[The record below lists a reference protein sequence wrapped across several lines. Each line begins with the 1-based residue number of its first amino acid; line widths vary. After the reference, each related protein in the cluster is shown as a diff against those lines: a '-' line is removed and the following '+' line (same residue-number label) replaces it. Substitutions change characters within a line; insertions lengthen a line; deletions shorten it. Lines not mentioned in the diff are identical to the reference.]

1 MRRSIIAASA
11 ALALGGSLAIAASA
25 SAAQIPWGTA
35 GVANSTSVNGLLTT
49 ADNGLIQA
57 QNLIVGANG
66 LAGPPFSFGSPVDT
80 NFTTPFTVASSL
92 TAANVAE
99 IGTDIAASANASQLE
114 MSLCVF
120 DVYPTATSDPSVSDA
135 FSACNNTSDPFLAA
149 ADAAFA
155 PATTSGTIQNGIA
168 SAAGNWGELDSL
180 VTQLFGASDAA
191 HFPGGLYSIDGDLSI
206 SSTGTVTSIGQPTAY
221 SITAAVSGGAATGGG
236 YVLPAG
242 FTMTFPNAF
251 TVNTALAGAEL
262 PASDE
267 NSPPS
272 AQSIGTVTL
281 KSPVADAFGGA
292 NDMLTGNVF
301 AINANNNIAQP
312 DLELSFGTG
321 IYLLGTFPK
330 TLSFPLTVTFGE
342 ASVLGSPDPIPVSS
356 LALAFPAKT
365 SPVKATNCSNL
376 GAVGGTATDEVAG
389 LALAFGDTADGL
401 TSPTGT
407 PSAVS
412 IASTNT
418 VVTDLCPP
426 TVSKAKIIGIKKGK
440 PMVDLGLRGNGGTLF
455 TSESLT
461 LPKGLSFKRLKN
473 KDLKV
478 FGARL
483 KSVRGRG
490 TKVTVNFRAK
500 TRGVTVDFVKG
511 VFASSKLK
519 KAVRRHKTKSLT
531 IKYTV
536 RYVPAH
542 AAAATS
548 SVFSVTVKHLS

>member
-49 ADNGLIQA
+49 ADTGLISA

-80 NFTTPFTVASSL
+80 NFTTEFTSASSL

-99 IGTDIAASANASQLE
+99 IGTDVATSGNTSQLE

-135 FSACNNTSDPFLAA
+135 FTACTAGGSPYLAGA
-149 ADAAFA
+149 V
-155 PATTSGTIQNGIA
+155 TTFTGTVQPGVA
-168 SAAGNWGELDSL
+168 SAAANWGELDSL
-180 VTQLFGASDAA
+180 VVQLYGESDAA

-206 SSTGTVTSIGQPTAY
+206 SSTGTVTSKGQPAAY
-221 SITAAVSGGAATGGG
+221 SITAAVSGGATTG
-236 YVLPAG
+236 YVLPSA

-267 NSPPS
+267 SSPPA
-272 AQSIGTVTL
+272 AQAIGTVTL

-292 NDMLTGNVF
+292 NDLLTGNVF

-356 LALAFPAKT
+356 LSLAFPAKT
-365 SPVKATNCSNL
+365 APVKATNCSNL
-376 GAVGGTATDEVAG
+376 GAVTGTATDEVAG
-389 LALAFGDTADGL
+389 LALEFGDTSDGL

-407 PSAVS
+407 PAPVS

-418 VVTDLCPP
+418 VVTDLCPA
-426 TVSKAKIIGIKKGK
+426 TVSKAKITGIKKGA
-440 PMVDLGLRGNGGTLF
+440 PMVDLGLRGNGGTPF
-455 TSESLT
+455 TSESIT
-461 LPKGLSFKRLKN
+461 LPSGLSVKALKS

-478 FGARL
+478 SGAKL
-483 KSVRGRG
+483 KSVSGRG
-490 TKVTVNFRAK
+490 TKVTVNFKSK
-500 TRGVTVDFVKG
+500 TKAATVDFLKG
-511 VFASSKLK
+511 VVASSKLK
-519 KAVRRHKTKSLT
+519 KAVTRHKTKSLT
-531 IKYTV
+531 IKYTTK
-536 RYVPAH
+536 YAPAT
-542 AAAATS
+542 AAAANS
-548 SVFSVTVKHLS
+548 SVLSVTVKHLS

>member
-1 MRRSIIAASA
+1 MSLRPTRRSIIAASA

-57 QNLIVGANG
+57 QNLIVGANA
-66 LAGPPFSFGSPVDT
+66 LAGAPFNFGSPVYANFTT
-80 NFTTPFTVASSL
+80 NFTSASSL
-92 TAANVAE
+92 TAASVAE
-99 IGTDIAASANASQLE
+99 IGTDFSTAGNASQLE
-114 MSLCVF
+114 MSVCVF
-120 DVYPTATSDPSVSDA
+120 DVYPTITSDPSVADA
-135 FSACNNTSDPFLAA
+135 FSACTAVSSPYLAGA
-149 ADAAFA
+149 VTEF
-155 PATTSGTIQNGIA
+155 TGTIQPGVA
-168 SAAGNWGELDSL
+168 SAAGSWGELDSL
-180 VTQLFGASDAA
+180 VTQLYNASDAA

-221 SITAAVSGGAATGGG
+221 SITAAVSGGAATG
-236 YVLPAG
+236 YVLPSG

-330 TLSFPLTVTFGE
+330 QLSFPLTVTFGE
-342 ASVLGSPDPIPVSS
+342 ASVFGSPDPIPVSS

-376 GAVGGTATDEVAG
+376 GAVNGTATDEVAG
-389 LALAFGDTADGL
+389 LAAQFGDTTDGYAAA
-401 TSPTGT
+401 GNT
-407 PSAVS
+407 PVA
-412 IASTNT
+412 IASSNT

-426 TVSKAKIIGIKKGK
+426 TVSKAKITGIKKGK
-440 PMVDLGLRGNGGTLF
+440 PMVDLGLKGNGGTLF

>member
-57 QNLIVGANG
+57 QNVIVGANG
-66 LAGPPFSFGSPVDT
+66 LAGTPFNFGSPVDT
-80 NFTTPFTVASSL
+80 NFTTPFTSASSL
-92 TAANVAE
+92 TAATVAE

-114 MSLCVF
+114 MSVCVF
-120 DVYPTATSDPSVSDA
+120 DVYPTATSDTSVPDA

-149 ADAAFA
+149 ADAAFG
-155 PATTSGTIQNGIA
+155 PAATSGTIQNGIA
-168 SAAGNWGELDSL
+168 SAAANWGELDSL
-180 VTQLFGASDAA
+180 VTQLYDASDAA
-191 HFPGGLYSIDGDLSI
+191 NFPGGLYSIDGDLSI
-206 SSTGTVTSIGQPTAY
+206 SSKGTVTSKGQPTAY
-221 SITAAVSGGAATGGG
+221 SITAAVSGGATTG
-236 YVLPAG
+236 YVLPSA

-267 NSPPS
+267 NSPPL

-292 NDMLTGNVF
+292 SDVLTGNVF

-342 ASVLGSPDPIPVSS
+342 ASVFGSPDPIPVSS

-376 GAVGGTATDEVAG
+376 GAVTGTGTDEVAG
-389 LALAFGDTADGL
+389 LAAEFGDTTDGYSASGNTPVAI
-401 TSPTGT
+401 TS
-407 PSAVS
+407 S
-412 IASTNT
+412 NT
-418 VVTDLCPP
+418 VVTDLCPA
-426 TVSKAKIIGIKKGK
+426 TVSKATITGIKKGAPK
-440 PMVDLGLRGNGGTLF
+440 LDLGLKGNGGTPF

-461 LPKGLSFKRLKN
+461 LPKGLSVKGLKS

-478 FGARL
+478 SGAKL
-483 KSVRGRG
+483 KSVSGRG
-490 TKVTVNFRAK
+490 TKVTVNFKSK
-500 TRGVTVDFVKG
+500 TKAATVDFVKG
-511 VFASSKLK
+511 VYATSKLK
-519 KAVRRHKTKSLT
+519 KAVTRHKTKSLT

-536 RYVPAH
+536 KYAPAT
-542 AAAATS
+542 AAAANS
-548 SVFSVTVKHLS
+548 SVLSVTVKHLS